1 MIKLSQHEL
10 ETQKEDIRV
19 QAFNDELVKI
29 SAYQILG
36 PDVDLNNLTPEQ
48 MEKLAQWKFPLLRG
62 LGKATRKVVEG
73 GKKAGKYLGEKGKDL
88 VEGVGQVAKGAVN
101 IAKVPASMG
110 LDATKAVAG
119 GVGAAVTGAAAA
131 AKEGYESG
139 APKPKETKPAETKPA
154 ETKPA
159 ETKPAETP
167 KTEGSSLGLD
177 GALGE
182 AAKKV
187 TSEAGLP
194 VVKEEASKK
203 TMQDMPAAA
212 AKAALGAI
220 PGVGTAAKAGI
231 DAVTKKEEPAK
242 APEPEKMKANP
253 NSGNIPSKQ
262 TAFERNN
269 PPKKAKEM
277 TFGQA
282 FAANRKAGKDT
293 FEWRGKKYTTEMA

>member
-1 MIKLSQHEL
+1 MIKLSHYEL

-48 MEKLAQWKFPLLRG
+48 MEKLAQWKFPLLRAMAKG
-62 LGKATRKVVEG
+62 ARKVVEG

-88 VEGVGQVAKGAVN
+88 VEGVGTVAKGVVDV
-101 IAKVPASMG
+101 AKVPASMG
-110 LDATKAVAG
+110 LDAAKAVGGAAAG
-119 GVGAAVTGAAAA
+119 AVTGAAAA

-139 APKPKETKPAETKPA
+139 APKPKVDA
-154 ETKPA
+154 
-159 ETKPAETP
+159 
-167 KTEGSSLGLD
+167 D
-177 GALGE
+177 
-182 AAKKV
+182 
-187 TSEAGLP
+187 
-194 VVKEEASKK
+194 
-203 TMQDMPAAA
+203 AA
-212 AKAALGAI
+212 AKPKVDAD
-220 PGVGTAAKAGI
+220 AAKI
-231 DAVTKKEEPAK
+231 KETDIKPKVDADAAKSKANPEMPGKTALPAVKE

-269 PPKKAKEM
+269 PPKKAKEQ

-282 FAANRKAGKDT
+282 FAANRKAGKKT
-293 FEWRGKKYTTEMA
+293 FDWRGKSYTTEMA

>member
-154 ETKPA
+154 ET
-159 ETKPAETP
+159 P